1 MANLM
6 KTDPLWVKIKGYLKP
21 IGNWTLF
28 TVSCLSAFCFGY
40 YYPSLKK
47 LVLEEETKVVK
58 EVVVKDSKQCTI
70 SVTDRGE
77 LLILDRSTGTFEM
90 YTEPVGMSVFKAY
103 GNVLTSNQ
111 PK

>member
-1 MANLM
+1 MTQL
-6 KTDPLWVKIKGYLKP
+6 KHTDSFWDKAKAMLKP

-28 TVSCLSAFCFGY
+28 TVSCIAAFCFGY

-47 LVLEEETKVVK
+47 LVSNEPATTK
-58 EVVVKDSKQCTI
+58 EIIVKDSKQCTV

-77 LLILDRSTGTFEM
+77 LLILDRTSGTFEI
-90 YTEPVGMSVFKAY
+90 YAEPVGMSVFKAY